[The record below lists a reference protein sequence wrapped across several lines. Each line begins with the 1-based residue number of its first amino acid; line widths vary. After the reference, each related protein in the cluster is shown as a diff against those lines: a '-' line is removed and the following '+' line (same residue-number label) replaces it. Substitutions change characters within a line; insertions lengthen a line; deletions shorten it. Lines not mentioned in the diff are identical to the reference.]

1 MKLKLSHSNCSIV
14 VLTVKQKGLYYDIKE
29 SKKGGYC
36 DKKMTAMLLNLWHF
50 QLRKAGDF
58 SVTGAQ
64 RNYASGVRAADNLK
78 ICSRHWKAM
87 LISPENIIEGA
98 IWERK
103 ALFPLL
109 FPTI

>member
-1 MKLKLSHSNCSIV
+1 
-14 VLTVKQKGLYYDIKE
+14 
-29 SKKGGYC
+29 
-36 DKKMTAMLLNLWHF
+36 MTAMLLNLWHF

-64 RNYASGVRAADNLK
+64 RNYASGVRVADNLK
-78 ICSRHWKAM
+78 ICSRQWKVM
-87 LISPENIIEGA
+87 LMGLENIAAGA